1 MNRRGVVGGLLGLI
15 GGILPGT
22 SRADDPDLR
31 RVIGQLLLVGF
42 DGAEPGQP
50 VTRQLLQHITAGRAG
65 GVLLLNRNIRDRA
78 QVRRLT
84 SAIRKAGGP
93 GMLIAADQE
102 GGAVQRL
109 GPRAGFGMVPGALAV
124 ARGGGADFAQAV
136 YARMASDLADV
147 GVNMNLGPVLDLSLV
162 GRGVIGGLGRG
173 YSADPDVVAEL
184 AGLFIQAHARAGI
197 ITVAKHFPG
206 HGSTTIDSHRRLPNI
221 TATWKDRE
229 LAPYRVLINDGQIP
243 TVMTAHLYHPRFSDR
258 PGWPSS
264 LSNRTTRELRDG
276 LGFEGPIITDD
287 LGMEA
292 VSQAAGS
299 VETAAVRA
307 LLAGADMLI
316 LSNHPNHDPGLIGR
330 VHTAISNAV
339 SSGELP
345 RVVLEAAHRR
355 VTGMKARWLG

>member
-15 GGILPGT
+15 GGIAPGAART
-22 SRADDPDLR
+22 DGPDLQSI
-31 RVIGQLLLVGF
+31 IGQLLLVGF

-50 VTRQLLQHITAGRAG
+50 VTRQLLQHVTAGRAG

-109 GPRAGFGMVPGALAV
+109 GPRAGFTKLPGALAV
-124 ARGGGADFAQAV
+124 ARGGRANFARTV
-136 YARMASDLADV
+136 YAQMAKELAGV

-173 YSADPDVVAEL
+173 YSADPDVVARL
-184 AGLFIQAHARAGI
+184 AGLFIRAHSRAGI

-206 HGSTTIDSHRRLPNI
+206 HGSTTIDSHRRLPNV
-221 TATWKDRE
+221 TTTWKDRE
-229 LAPYRVLINDGQIP
+229 LAPYRTLIDAGQIP
-243 TVMTAHLYHPRFSDR
+243 AAMTAHLYHPRFSDR
-258 PGWPSS
+258 HGWPSS
-264 LSNRTTRELRDG
+264 LSSRTTRELRDG
-276 LGFEGPIITDD
+276 LGFEGPIVTDD

-292 VSQAAGS
+292 VLQAAGS
-299 VETAAVRA
+299 IETAAVQA

-330 VHTAISNAV
+330 VHAAISNAV
-339 SSGELP
+339 ASGKLP
-345 RVVLEAAHRR
+345 RVVLEAAHMR
-355 VTGMKARWLG
+355 VTAMKARWLG